1 MLKSVRTKLW
11 VKKWVKI
18 WVKKWVKR
26 FSMGNKKSLSCCNL
40 GICA

>member
-26 FSMGNKKSLSCCNL
+26 FSMGNKNP
-40 GICA
+40 